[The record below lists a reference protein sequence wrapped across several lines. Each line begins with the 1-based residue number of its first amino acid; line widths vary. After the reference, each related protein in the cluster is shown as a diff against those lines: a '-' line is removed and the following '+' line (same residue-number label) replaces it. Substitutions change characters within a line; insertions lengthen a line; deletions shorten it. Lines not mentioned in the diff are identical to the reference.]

1 MTTPLLTLLLSL
13 AALNAAWA
21 QSSQPPAPQA
31 PPAAA
36 PAEPEFPIVRVGTTT
51 YLQYL
56 AELENRAGLNVFD
69 VTRGYIN
76 VTGQLS
82 RNVRFR
88 LTPDI
93 RRITDG
99 SLAGSLAFRIKY
111 AFLQYDNLL
120 PGSAVRFGAH
130 ATPWID
136 FEQTIMRYRVQGT
149 VFSEREGMIPGSA
162 DFGAS
167 YQMSL
172 PANFGEFHAGIFN
185 GEGSSSTDP
194 NKYKSVQARF
204 TVRLLPGRGL
214 ANGLRMSG
222 FITRGWYAAD
232 RPRHVNILMGSFEHP
247 HLVVAVQGVK
257 AIDSPAAT
265 LPRDIDRSGS
275 SVFLEVREGTEGW
288 AGLARVDLFDPDDSI
303 GGNSQRR
310 TIAGRAYWWAWGRGR
325 LGLVATNEQV
335 HYDAP
340 ARPKDNRMLVQTH
353 IEF

>member
-111 AFLQYDNLL
+111 AFAQYDNLL

-149 VFSEREGMIPGSA
+149 VFAERDGVIPGSA
-162 DFGAS
+162 DFGVS
-167 YQMSL
+167 YQMPL
-172 PANFGEFHAGIFN
+172 PSNYGEFHAGVFN
-185 GEGSSSTDP
+185 GEGSSATDS

-204 TVRLLPGRGL
+204 TVRPLPGRGL
-214 ANGLRMSG
+214 ANGLRVSG
-222 FITRGWYAAD
+222 FLTRGWYAED
-232 RPRHVNILMGSFEHP
+232 RPRDLAIVMGSFEHR
-247 HLVVAVQGVK
+247 HLVVTVQRVTAV
-257 AIDSPAAT
+257 DSPSVAA
-265 LPRDIDRSGS
+265 PRDIDRSGS
-275 SVFLEVREGTEGW
+275 STFVEVREGTEGW
-288 AGLARVDLFDPDDSI
+288 AGLARV
-303 GGNSQRR
+303 
-310 TIAGRAYWWAWGRGR
+310 
-325 LGLVATNEQV
+325 
-335 HYDAP
+335 
-340 ARPKDNRMLVQTH
+340 
-353 IEF
+353 